1 MHSSHL
7 RRYLKHGT
15 LPQLR
20 VFEAVVRHGSFTR
33 AADELHMSQP
43 TVSIQIRKLAETVGM
58 PLFEQM
64 GKRIHPT
71 PIARELYGACQD
83 IFRTLSD
90 VDRSITDLQG
100 LKKGKL
106 KLATSSAGKY
116 LASRVVTAF
125 VRQHPDMEVALH
137 VTQREGLISRLGDNR
152 DNIYLMTKLPADQDV
167 VTQRILPNPMVVFA
181 SASHPLASERGI
193 AFSRFVEEP
202 LIMREPGSGTRL
214 ITEHAFA
221 SHGAVPRAR
230 MELGDNESIRDALLA
245 DLGVAVMSRHAL
257 GLEPDRQLVT
267 LDVEGFPIE
276 AHWHLVYPQGKQLTP
291 IAQAFMQFLRI
302 EAPHLMAPAARH

>member
-1 MHSSHL
+1 MHATHL

-33 AADELHMSQP
+33 AAEELHMSQP

-71 PIARELYGACQD
+71 SAARELYGACQE

-106 KLATSSAGKY
+106 RLATSTAGKY
-116 LASRVVTAF
+116 FASRVLATF

-137 VTQREGLISRLGDNR
+137 VNHREGLIDRLGENR
-152 DNIYLMTKLPADQDV
+152 DDIYLMTKLPTDEDIV
-167 VTQRILPNPMVVFA
+167 SQRILPNPMVVFA
-181 SASHPLASERGI
+181 AAGHRLARERHI
-193 AFSRFVEEP
+193 PFARLAEEP

-214 ITEHAFA
+214 LTEQAFEA
-221 SHGAVPRAR
+221 RGLSPRVR

-245 DLGVAVMSRHAL
+245 DLGVAIMSRHAL
-257 GLEPDRQLVT
+257 GLNPDLALTT

-276 AHWHLVYPQGKQLTP
+276 AYWHLVYPVGKQLTP
-291 IAQAFMQFLRI
+291 AAQAFMQFLRD
-302 EAPHLMAPAARH
+302 EAPQLMAPAAQH